1 MSESLARHFENYRFR
16 SSLCICTPFHPIN
29 LSAWS
34 PGPAVHDILAVIRYL
49 SITHPP
55 THRSQMSS
63 FISLPWT
70 FSVQQLAWYVSLI
83 LYTVHYW
90 TANEKFSVIALI
102 YSRTYSILE
111 FYLSIQVDLQL
122 FYSVLVLS
130 FGKLWNMAVLFS
142 TAIET
147 IYVIEEMI
155 CSRTPDVRLIFVL
168 RRYNVTFTHFWRWN
182 IELRESTM
190 CMFVSVNVAG
200 EGCWNKAN

>member
-1 MSESLARHFENYRFR
+1 MIAGTCCSWHFGRDPVSFNY
-16 SSLCICTPFHPIN
+16 SPTHPQISDVK
-29 LSAWS
+29 LYFSDMDLQCATVS
-34 PGPAVHDILAVIRYL
+34 VIR
-49 SITHPP
+49 
-55 THRSQMSS
+55 
-63 FISLPWT
+63 FSL
-70 FSVQQLAWYVSLI
+70 LH
-83 LYTVHYW
+83 TVHYW

-111 FYLSIQVDLQL
+111 FYLSLQVDLQL

-155 CSRTPDVRLIFVL
+155 CSRTPDVGLIFVL

-200 EGCWNKAN
+200 VGEGCWNKAK